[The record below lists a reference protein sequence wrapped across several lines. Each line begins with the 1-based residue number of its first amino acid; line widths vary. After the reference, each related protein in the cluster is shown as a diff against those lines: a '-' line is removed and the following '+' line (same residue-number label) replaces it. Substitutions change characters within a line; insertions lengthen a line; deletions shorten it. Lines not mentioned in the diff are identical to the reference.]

1 MSENTEGSGGKS
13 LPRVSPATD
22 ILEREDGFY
31 VYMDI
36 PGVRRE
42 DLKIDINENEL
53 VVTGRALLGTPE
65 KETFLEVQFGPGE
78 YVRAVSLSDRVDR
91 ERIKANLK
99 DGVLTLHLPRLE
111 KIAPRRIPVQTA

>member
-1 MSENTEGSGGKS
+1 MSENTETKS
-13 LPRVSPATD
+13 LQRVSPPTD
-22 ILEREDGFY
+22 ILEREDGVY
-31 VYMDI
+31 VFMDV

-42 DLKIDINENEL
+42 DLKIEINATEL
-53 VVTGRALLGTPE
+53 VVSGRALQGGTE
-65 KETFLEVQFGPGE
+65 KETFMEVEFGPGE
-78 YVRAVSLSDRVDR
+78 YVRTVSLSDRVDR